1 MDDEV
6 AKDAEARLAAVR
18 DHVPVPLD
26 GAVLTESW
34 SNDTWITQAAVLR
47 VCWRGDRARLLR
59 EHALLAALPATVP
72 HAEPL
77 ACGQT
82 GQPGLTGQPGETGLS
97 VEAGLSDGL
106 SWVLLRRIPGGRLDL
121 AWAGL
126 TRQQR
131 RDAVLSLAAALEA
144 LHHWSPPPAIAA
156 ALREAATARPATSEA
171 IGGSAVVPLPV
182 SVLGPVLDRLGGLP
196 GMDASLAHQ
205 VRARLDNLRDVVA
218 DQELTDGVV
227 VHADAHLAN
236 LLWHE
241 DRVVALLDF
250 EWARTGPADLEL
262 EAILRDDPTVETH
275 ASLRPCA
282 ASDVRVLAWLREG
295 YPGLFARPDLTERLW
310 LYDLIHQVRQLTAP
324 WITQLDPPQ
333 LRQLRILADHPRV
346 QFS

>member
-1 MDDEV
+1 MDDAV
-6 AKDAEARLAAVR
+6 AKDAEARLATVR
-18 DHVPVPLD
+18 DDVPVPLD
-26 GAVLTESW
+26 DAVLTESW

-82 GQPGLTGQPGETGLS
+82 GAEGE
-97 VEAGLSDGL
+97 L

-144 LHHWSPPPAIAA
+144 LHHWSPPSAIAA
-156 ALREAATARPATSEA
+156 TLRQAATARHVTSEA
-171 IGGSAVVPLPV
+171 IGGSAIVPLPV

-196 GMDASLAHQ
+196 GMDASLDRQ

-241 DRVVALLDF
+241 DRMTALLDF
-250 EWARTGPADLEL
+250 EWARTAPADLEL

-310 LYDLIHQVRQLTAP
+310 LYELICQVRQLTAP